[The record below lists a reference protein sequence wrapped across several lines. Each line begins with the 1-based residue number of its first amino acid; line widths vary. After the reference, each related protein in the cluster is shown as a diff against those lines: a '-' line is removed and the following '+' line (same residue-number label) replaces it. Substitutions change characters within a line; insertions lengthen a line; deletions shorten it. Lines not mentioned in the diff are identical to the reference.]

1 MDKGII
7 GIGYAWM
14 IGNAVVSLIY
24 SFIGFES

>member
-14 IGNAVVSLIY
+14 IGQGIVSAGYLL
-24 SFIGFES
+24 FFRR